1 MSESDNGSENV
12 QSSSGSSGIEK
23 GNKCYNTIV
32 KRHNFP
38 NVPQISP
45 SSITP
50 SIIKTQ
56 PGSKYQAPLIQ
67 SIHQDEKQI
76 ILPHNQIMN
85 QNLDSQIVQSQMNLQ
100 QNIQEAPNE
109 IILQE
114 NNGHFLEQ
122 NNRKPIGQ
130 LNQNK
135 MQILNQMNLS
145 QNNKDKVTERKKSKK
160 ISIVNTEAI
169 NSLTEKIDKLTQN
182 IGSLV
187 EAQKGLLNAQKE
199 SLKVQ
204 NELLNSQ
211 KELLKKQDNIYK
223 AILTYN
229 QYQVNLITLLTKK
242 FFPEEKEIIN
252 KFSLMNNNQLKINK

>member
-23 GNKCYNTIV
+23 GNKCCNTIV

-38 NVPQISP
+38 NVPQIS
-45 SSITP
+45 SSSVAP

-56 PGSKYQAPLIQ
+56 PDSKYQAPLVQ
-67 SIHQDEKQI
+67 SIPQYEKQI

-187 EAQKGLLNAQKE
+187 EAQKDLLNAQKK
-199 SLKVQ
+199 SLNVQ

-223 AILTYN
+223 AIRTYN

-242 FFPEEKEIIN
+242 LFPEEKKIIN
-252 KFSLMNNNQLKINK
+252 KFSLVNNNQLKINK